1 MATQRTYRVAEQ
13 IHKEISDI
21 MLRGLR
27 DPRVG
32 FVTITSVDVSS
43 DLRHAKIFFTVMGEE
58 SDAEKTQQ
66 GLDSAVP
73 FLRRELGKRMKLRH
87 VPDLVFKYDTSIAYG
102 SHIEE
107 LLKEAGITHD
117 DNE

>member
-13 IHKEISDI
+13 IQKEISEI

-58 SDAEKTQQ
+58 ADAEKTQQ

-87 VPDLVFKYDTSIAYG
+87 VPELVFKYDTSIAYG
-102 SHIEE
+102 SHIEA

-117 DNE
+117 DDE

>member
-1 MATQRTYRVAEQ
+1 MATQRTYRVGEQ

-43 DLRHAKIFFTVMGEE
+43 DLRHAKIYYTVMGE
-58 SDAEKTQQ
+58 DADAAQTQQ

-87 VPDLVFKYDTSIAYG
+87 VPELVFKYDTSIAYG
-102 SHIEE
+102 SHIET
-107 LLKEAGITHD
+107 LLKEAGITD
-117 DNE
+117 DDEE